1 MAGPPRLPADI
12 APRPHAEP
20 WPEHLPDVL
29 GVATPPGWQ
38 EVALAD
44 LPSTMS
50 DHAHAEKKAA
60 LSALSM
66 LSREPHRTDLVDRM
80 GKLAL
85 EELGHLDRVL
95 AHLRRRGW
103 TLAPDRADRYANR
116 LIALRRPG
124 GEEALV
130 DRLLVSALIEARS
143 WERLHLLALA
153 LRDAGGPVEGAASV
167 EGAAELSDFYTE
179 LARSEAGHYRLFVQ
193 MAEQECPGQDVL
205 GRLGELAAAEAE
217 IVAALPHE
225 PRIH

>member
-1 MAGPPRLPADI
+1 VSGAPRLPSGAE
-12 APRPHAEP
+12 PRPLTAP
-20 WPEHLPDVL
+20 WPEYLPDVL

-38 EVALAD
+38 DVALAG
-44 LPSTMS
+44 LPATMS

-60 LSALSM
+60 LSALSL
-66 LSREPHRTDLVDRM
+66 LSREPSRTDLVDRM

-103 TLAPDRADRYANR
+103 TLQPDRPDRYANR
-116 LIALRRPG
+116 LLGLRRAG
-124 GEEALV
+124 GDEALM

-143 WERLHLLALA
+143 WERLHLLASA
-153 LRDAGGPVEGAASV
+153 LDGARAVVDGGE
-167 EGAAELSDFYTE
+167 ELSAFYTE
-179 LARSEAGHYRLFVQ
+179 LAHSEAGHYRLFVQ
-193 MAEQECPGQDVL
+193 LAEQECPGQDVR

>member
-1 MAGPPRLPADI
+1 VSELRLPADA
-12 APRPHAEP
+12 APRAHEAA

-29 GVATPPGWQ
+29 GVATAPGWA

-66 LSREPHRTDLVDRM
+66 LSREPSRTDLVDRM

-103 TLAPDRADRYANR
+103 TLAADRADRYANR
-116 LIALRRPG
+116 LIALRRAG

-153 LRDAGGPVEGAASV
+153 LGASD
-167 EGAAELSDFYTE
+167 EAELGAFYTE
-179 LARSEAGHYRLFVQ
+179 LAHSEAGHYRLFVQ
-193 MAEQECPGQDVL
+193 LAERECPSQDVRV
-205 GRLGELAAAEAE
+205 RLGELAAAEAE

>member
-1 MAGPPRLPADI
+1 MGATVPAPRLPEATV
-12 APRPHAEP
+12 PRAHAEP

-29 GVATPPGWQ
+29 GVATASGWQ
-38 EVALAD
+38 DVALAD

-66 LSREPHRTDLVDRM
+66 LSREPGRTDLVDRM

-116 LIALRRPG
+116 LIALRRSA

-143 WERLHLLALA
+143 WERLHLLAMA
-153 LRDAGGPVEGAASV
+153 LRDAGDGVEG
-167 EGAAELSDFYTE
+167 GPELAGFYTE
-179 LARSEAGHYRLFVQ
+179 LAHSEAGHYRLFVQ
-193 MAEQECPGQDVL
+193 LAAQECPGQDVL

>member
-1 MAGPPRLPADI
+1 MSAPRLPSESVPRAHAD
-12 APRPHAEP
+12 P
-20 WPEHLPDVL
+20 WPEYLPEVL

-44 LPSTMS
+44 LASTMS

-66 LSREPHRTDLVDRM
+66 LSREPQRTDLVDRM
-80 GKLAL
+80 AKLAL

-103 TLAPDRADRYANR
+103 TLAADRADRYANR
-116 LIALRRPG
+116 LIGLRRAG
-124 GEEALV
+124 GDEALV

-143 WERLHLLALA
+143 WERLHLLAMA
-153 LRDAGGPVEGAASV
+153 LRDAGRTVEG
-167 EGAAELSDFYTE
+167 GAELADFYTE
-179 LARSEAGHYRLFVQ
+179 LAHSEAGHYRLFVQ
-193 MAEQECPGQDVL
+193 LAEQECPGQDVR

-217 IVAALPHE
+217 IIATLPHE

>member
-1 MAGPPRLPADI
+1 MAGPPRLPADT

-29 GVATPPGWQ
+29 GVATPPGWGA
-38 EVALAD
+38 VALAG

-103 TLAPDRADRYANR
+103 TLAADRADRYANR

-153 LRDAGGPVEGAASV
+153 LRDAGEAVEG
-167 EGAAELSDFYTE
+167 GAELAAFYTE
-179 LARSEAGHYRLFVQ
+179 LAHSEAGHYRLFVQ
-193 MAEQECPGQDVL
+193 LAEQECPGQDVL
-205 GRLGELAAAEAE
+205 CRLGELAAAEAE
-217 IVAALPHE
+217 IIAALPHE

>member
-1 MAGPPRLPADI
+1 MSELRLPGDA
-12 APRPHAEP
+12 APRPHEAA

-29 GVATPPGWQ
+29 GVATAPGWA

-44 LPSTMS
+44 LPATMS

-60 LSALSM
+60 LSALSL
-66 LSREPHRTDLVDRM
+66 LSREPSRTELVDRM

-103 TLAPDRADRYANR
+103 TLAADRADRYANR
-116 LIALRRPG
+116 LIALRRAG
-124 GEEALV
+124 GEEALA

-153 LRDAGGPVEGAASV
+153 LAAS
-167 EGAAELSDFYTE
+167 EEAELGAFYTE
-179 LARSEAGHYRLFVQ
+179 LAHSEAGHYRLFVQ
-193 MAEQECPGQDVL
+193 LAERECPGQDVL

>member
-1 MAGPPRLPADI
+1 MSQARTPRLPAESV
-12 APRPHAEP
+12 PRGHADP
-20 WPEHLPDVL
+20 WPQYLPDVL
-29 GVATPPGWQ
+29 GVATPAGWQ

-66 LSREPHRTDLVDRM
+66 LSREPRRTDLVDRM

-153 LRDAGGPVEGAASV
+153 LRDAGDVEG
-167 EGAAELSDFYTE
+167 GPELADFYTE
-179 LARSEAGHYRLFVQ
+179 LAQSEAGHYRLFVQ
-193 MAEQECPGQDVL
+193 LAEQECPGQDVL

-217 IVAALPHE
+217 IIAALPHQ